1 MWWSGRAGTVA
12 LVALTALTSV
22 TACHPVRITPAL
34 RPGAHGPAVRDLQAR
49 LAQLALFP
57 HDPTGRYG
65 AGTARAVRTF
75 QQEAGLSVTGTY
87 ASADRSALTSRTR
100 RPTHTELHH
109 TGKIR
114 DRSDN

>member
-1 MWWSGRAGTVA
+1 MRWSGRAGTVA
-12 LVALTALTSV
+12 LTALVALTSV

-114 DRSDN
+114 DRSDD